1 MLGLGE
7 HRLRGG
13 EPGAIREG
21 VEREQF
27 LRIVERVGEGVDE
40 KPRAFG
46 DEVAVQLLA
55 LTHVPGIE
63 LTPGE
68 RLLGDPGGGYRR
80 RSADERAQYAGHC
93 GDEIRVHGYSA
104 GRPSTKPSLALV
116 SKCPPTY
123 PSAWRNACC
132 GFRASLCRP

>member
-68 RLLGDPGGGYRR
+68 RLLGDPGGGDGG
-80 RSADERAQYAGHC
+80 RSADERAQHAGHC
-93 GDEIRVHGYSA
+93 GDEVRVHGYPGDPPLTRSPWA
-104 GRPSTKPSLALV
+104 FVSLSITSRSIAV
-116 SKCPPTY
+116 V
-123 PSAWRNACC
+123 
-132 GFRASLCRP
+132 